1 MSAQTQARKKKN
13 VRLERARVHIHSTF
27 NNTILTLTDLQGN
40 TLAWQSGGTAGF
52 SGSRKGTPYAAQL
65 ACQALIRQMK
75 DMGIRSVIVTVNGA
89 GPGRQPVIQTLRA
102 AGIQVEEVKN
112 VTPVPHS

>member
-1 MSAQTQARKKKN
+1 MSPQARTRKKKT
-13 VRLERARVHIHSTF
+13 VRLERAHIHVHSTF
-27 NNTILTLTDLQGN
+27 NNTILTLTDLDGN

-52 SGSRKGTPYAAQL
+52 TGSRKGTPYAAQL

-75 DMGIRSVIVTVNGA
+75 DMGIRAVIVTVDGA

-112 VTPVPHS
+112 ITPTPHS

>member
-1 MSAQTQARKKKN
+1 MSAQTPTRKKKN
-13 VRLERARVHIHSTF
+13 VRLERARVHICSTF

-75 DMGIRSVIVTVNGA
+75 DMGIRSVIVTVDGA

-102 AGIQVEEVKN
+102 AGIQVEEVRN
-112 VTPVPHS
+112 VTPAPHS